1 MKSVTVL
8 DLRHYKRQKPA
19 KDAEETLAAAIKS
32 LQPPT
37 RYGAASTVE
46 TAHVL
51 GNVGLVSL
59 GQENLILGSSP
70 QPRGWRMI
78 QMIATTLG
86 IESPIHFLPTFN
98 DLSSD
103 PNFDKKGLQ
112 LAMEDSDVSVSIERT
127 AITTSPYQEYVLA
140 RAIRCIQEL
149 GLWIYGMVPDGATV
163 LIGSHGAC
171 TEMRYIIMR
180 LMTDGAGLS
189 IDQVSDSMV
198 AERGIKLLDEAGGM
212 FNTCEG
218 GIFRN
223 LQVNDS
229 GIIVGCDNIDI
240 FRLPD
245 EVKALKETF
254 K

>member
-37 RYGAASTVE
+37 RYGAVSTVE

-59 GQENLILGSSP
+59 GQGNLILGSSP

-86 IESPIHFLPTFN
+86 IGTPIHTLPTFN

-103 PNFDKKGLQ
+103 ANFDKKGAKKANENTGL
-112 LAMEDSDVSVSIERT
+112 SIERF
-127 AITTSPYQEYVLA
+127 AITTQPYRDYVLA
-140 RAIRCIQEL
+140 RAIRCLQEL
-149 GLWIYGMVPDGATV
+149 GLWINGMVPDGATV
-163 LIGSHGAC
+163 LIGSHGAL
-171 TEMRYIIMR
+171 TEMRYIVMR
-180 LMTDGAGLS
+180 LMTDGTGMAF
-189 IDQVSDSMV
+189 DQVSDTMV
-198 AERGIKLLDEAGGM
+198 AGRGIKLLDEAGGM
-212 FNTCEG
+212 FDTCEG
-218 GIFRN
+218 GMFRN
-223 LQVNDS
+223 LQVDEN
-229 GIIVGCDNIDI
+229 GIIVGCDNIDM